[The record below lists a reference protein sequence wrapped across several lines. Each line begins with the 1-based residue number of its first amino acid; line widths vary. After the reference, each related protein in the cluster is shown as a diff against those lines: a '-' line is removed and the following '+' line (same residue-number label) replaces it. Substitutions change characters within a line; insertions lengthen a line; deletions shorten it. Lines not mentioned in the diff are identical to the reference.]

1 MENSTT
7 IGILTESHLISKGLQ
22 YVLSKSRKL
31 SVANVAELNSDIE
44 EYIKFNHINLL
55 IVSDS
60 VLQNKDILKLYKT
73 SKNLQFGI
81 VRTQHLPTNPMFEFI
96 IDFEINETEEIVN
109 TKVNELITKLCPQD
123 QVTVENSELSKREV
137 EILRMVALG
146 HTNQVIAE
154 LLFISIHTVV
164 THRKKITAKLGIKTI
179 SGLTVYALLNN
190 IIESSE
196 MEELN

>member
-1 MENSTT
+1 MENNTT
-7 IGILTESHLISKGLQ
+7 IGILTESHIISKGLQ
-22 YVLSKSRKL
+22 YVLSKSRKM
-31 SVANVAELNSDIE
+31 SVANIADINGDID
-44 EYIKFNHINLL
+44 EYIRFNHISLL
-55 IVSDS
+55 IVSDY
-60 VLQNKDILKLYKT
+60 VFQNKDILKLYKT

-81 VRTQHLPTNPMFEFI
+81 LRTQHIPINPMFEFI
-96 IDFEINETEEIVN
+96 IDLGLNETEEAIN
-109 TKVNELITKLCPQD
+109 TKTNELIAKLCPHD
-123 QVTVENSELSKREV
+123 QITVENSELSKRET

-190 IIESSE
+190 IIESGE